1 MKRPPREYAPP
12 VMRKAGLSLSGKAL
26 IGLMEAVHAKGLPFR
41 FRAGG
46 HSMSPF
52 IRDGDVIT
60 VSPRASRTPGLG
72 DVVAFVHPETQILC
86 LHRVL
91 SVNGKGFLVQGDNL
105 PEKPDGMIPRE
116 AVFGRVTRVER
127 AGRRIRLGL
136 GPERPLV
143 ALLSRRGGM
152 ALIRRWAGPL
162 YACFSRSQATCEKH

>member
-1 MKRPPREYAPP
+1 
-12 VMRKAGLSLSGKAL
+12 
-26 IGLMEAVHAKGLPFR
+26 
-41 FRAGG
+41 
-46 HSMSPF
+46 MSPF